1 MKKIKKILAMV
12 MAMAMIMGLGMTA
25 NAAEELPQTASIT
38 INKLTPNDNT
48 TVKIYQV
55 VSHNAQNSEWVAA
68 DWAQDYVKF
77 PTQASAADINW
88 AGLKEKVETDGI
100 TPTAEKTGINE
111 STVTFDQ
118 LAAGAYLVI
127 ATGATTEY
135 HVMGV
140 ATYKYDENSNLLA
153 PLEAEIDA
161 KGSSYTVTKTLN
173 GQETLV
179 NRGDELTFDI
189 DSVFPSFAAETQNRS
204 VTITDMPTGQY
215 VKDVKVYV
223 GDMNTALTLGED
235 YTLTFNSNSIELPA
249 KENESVTVEFT
260 DAFIG
265 TNNDHAAEAI
275 KVVVTTV
282 VTDVTNIKNEATGSH
297 DDSPATVVTETG
309 SITIKK
315 VDKAGNLL
323 TGAKFSFTKDSDKT
337 PLEFVKVADGVYKL
351 ATDAD
356 GDAERFIAL
365 EVGKEGTAK
374 GILIVQ
380 GLGQGTYHIK
390 EVEAPEGYSVVT
402 VDDVELAL
410 GENAN
415 VEKPVVNTKLA
426 SLPGTGGIGTT
437 LFTIGG
443 IVIMVAAAALFFANR
458 KKSDK

>member
-55 VSHNAQNSEWVAA
+55 VSHNAQNSEWVAV
-68 DWAQDYVKF
+68 DWAKDDVKF
-77 PTQASAADINW
+77 PTQEGAADIDW

-100 TPTAEKTGINE
+100 VPTAEQTGIND
-111 STVTFDQ
+111 STVTFNN

-127 ATGATTEY
+127 ATGETTEY

-153 PLEAEIDA
+153 PLAAEIDA

-179 NRGDELTFDI
+179 NRGDELTFNI
-189 DSVFPSFAAETQNRS
+189 DSVFPSFAAGTENRS
-204 VTITDMPTGQY
+204 VTITDTPTGQY
-215 VKDVKVYV
+215 VKAVEVYV
-223 GDMNTALTLGED
+223 GNMDTALTLGAD
-235 YTLTFNSNSIELPA
+235 YTLTFNSNSTELPA

-265 TNNDHAAEAI
+265 TDNVHAAQAI

-282 VTDVTNIKNEATGSH
+282 VTDVANIKNEATGSH
-297 DDSPATVVTETG
+297 DKTPAEVVTETG

-315 VDKAGNLL
+315 IDKAGNLL
-323 TGAKFSFTKDSDKT
+323 TGAKFSFTKNEDQS
-337 PLEFVKVADGVYKL
+337 PLEFVKVSDGVYKL

-356 GDAERFIAL
+356 GDAERFTEL

-380 GLGQGTYHIK
+380 GLGAGTYHIE
-390 EVEAPEGYSVVT
+390 EVEAPEGYSVVE
-402 VDDVELAL
+402 VNDVVLEL
-410 GENAN
+410 GDHAN
-415 VEKPVVNTKLA
+415 EEIEVVNTKLA

>member
-55 VSHNAQNSEWVAA
+55 VSHNAQKSEWVAA

-77 PTQASAADINW
+77 PTQANAADINW

-100 TPTAEKTGINE
+100 TPTAKRTGINE
-111 STVTFDQ
+111 STVTFDN
-118 LAAGAYLVI
+118 LGAGAYLVI
-127 ATGATTEY
+127 ATGKTTVY
-135 HVMGV
+135 NVMGV
-140 ATYKYDENSNLLA
+140 ATYEYDEGNLLA
-153 PLEAEIDA
+153 PLAAEIDA

-179 NRGDELTFDI
+179 NRGDVLTFDI

-215 VKDVKVYV
+215 VEDVKVYV
-223 GDMNTALTLGED
+223 GNMNTALTLGED
-235 YTLTFNSNSIELPA
+235 YTLTFNSNSTKLPA

-265 TNNDHAAEAI
+265 TDNVHAAQAI

-282 VTDVTNIKNEATGSH
+282 VTDVANIKNEATGSH
-297 DDSPATVVTETG
+297 DETAAEVVTETG

-315 VDKAGNLL
+315 IDKAGNLL
-323 TGAKFSFTKDSDKT
+323 TGAKFSFTKNEDQS
-337 PLEFVKVADGVYKL
+337 PLEFVKVSDGEYKL

-356 GDAERFIAL
+356 VERFTEL

-374 GILIVQ
+374 GILKVQ
-380 GLGQGTYHIK
+380 GLGEGTYHIE
-390 EVEAPEGYSVVT
+390 EVKAPEGYSVVK
-402 VDDVELAL
+402 VNDVVLKL
-410 GENAN
+410 GDHAN
-415 VEKPVVNTKLA
+415 EKIEVVNTKLA

>member
-55 VSHNAQNSEWVAA
+55 VSHDAQNSEWVAV
-68 DWAQDYVKF
+68 DWAKDDVKF
-77 PTQASAADINW
+77 PTQEGAADIDW

-100 TPTAEKTGINE
+100 VPTAEQTGIND
-111 STVTFDQ
+111 STVTFNN

-127 ATGATTEY
+127 ATGETTEY

-153 PLEAEIDA
+153 PLAAEIDA

-179 NRGDELTFDI
+179 NRGDELTFNI
-189 DSVFPSFAAETQNRS
+189 DSVFPSFAAETKDRR
-204 VTITDMPTGQY
+204 VTITDTPTGQY

-223 GDMNTALTLGED
+223 GDMDTALTLGVD
-235 YTLTFNSNSIELPA
+235 YTLTFNNDSTQLPA

-260 DAFIG
+260 EAFIG
-265 TNNDHAAEAI
+265 TDNVHAAQAI

-282 VTDVTNIKNEATGSH
+282 VTDVANIKNEATGSH
-297 DDSPATVVTETG
+297 DETPDEVVTETG

-315 VDKAGNLL
+315 VDKGGNLL
-323 TGAKFSFTKDSDKT
+323 TGAKFSFKKDADQSL
-337 PLEFVKVADGVYKL
+337 LEFVKVADGVYKL

-356 GDAERFIAL
+356 GDAEKFTAL

-374 GILIVQ
+374 GILKVQ
-380 GLGQGTYHIK
+380 GLGQGTYHIE
-390 EVEAPEGYSVVT
+390 EVEAPEGYSVVE

-415 VEKPVVNTKLA
+415 VEKQVVNTKLA

>member
-111 STVTFDQ
+111 STVTFDK

-127 ATGATTEY
+127 ATGKTTVY
-135 HVMGV
+135 NVMGV
-140 ATYKYDENSNLLA
+140 ATYEYDEGNLLA
-153 PLEAEIDA
+153 PLAAKIDA
-161 KGSSYTVTKTLN
+161 KGSGYTVTKKLN
-173 GQETLV
+173 GDKTLV
-179 NRGDELTFDI
+179 NRGDELTFNI
-189 DSVFPSFAAETQNRS
+189 NSVFPSFAEETQNRS

-215 VKDVKVYV
+215 VKDIKVYV
-223 GDMNTALTLGED
+223 GDMNTALTLGKD
-235 YTLTFNSNSIELPA
+235 YTLTFNSNSTELPA
-249 KENESVTVEFT
+249 QENESVTVEFT

-265 TNNDHAAEAI
+265 TDNVHAAQAI

-282 VTDVTNIKNEATGSH
+282 VTDVANIKNEATGSH
-297 DDSPATVVTETG
+297 DETSAEVVTETG

-315 VDKAGNLL
+315 VDKAENLL

-337 PLEFVKVADGVYKL
+337 PLGFVKVADGEYKL

-356 GDAERFIAL
+356 VERFTEL
-365 EVGKEGTAK
+365 EVGKEDTAK
-374 GILIVQ
+374 GILKVQ
-380 GLGQGTYHIK
+380 GLGEGTYHIE
-390 EVEAPEGYSVVT
+390 EVEAPEGYSVVE
-402 VDDVELAL
+402 VNDVVLEL
-410 GENAN
+410 GDHAN
-415 VEKPVVNTKLA
+415 EEIKVVNTKLA

-437 LFTIGG
+437 IFTIGG
-443 IVIMVAAAALFFANR
+443 CVIMIVAAGLFFASRR
-458 KKSDK
+458 KESK